1 VVVTPPRP
9 EKDRPSILQFAG
21 LGMMNALCWLGG
33 LIGVIGGVV
42 AVVIGQPYFVP
53 GLALGLILA
62 IANHRVFQSSAMR
75 FTTAEGVVNR
85 KPFAGSVALRLGVC
99 TLVAIGLLIVEQ
111 PVGWGVVA
119 GLALFQ
125 ATMLLNAVVALIRYQ
140 RSGFT
145 EGSESDA

>member
-1 VVVTPPRP
+1 LLTAFPLSEIERVVRRT
-9 EKDRPSILQFAG
+9 
-21 LGMMNALCWLGG
+21 ALTA
-33 LIGVIGGVV
+33 IAVGVVAAVV
-42 AVVIGQPYFVP
+42 AVVTGQPYFVP

-75 FTTAEGVVNR
+75 FTTSEGVVNR

-99 TLVAIGLLIVEQ
+99 TVVAVGLLIVEQ

-125 ATMLLNAVVALIRYQ
+125 ATMLLMAVIALIRYQ

-145 EGSESDA
+145 EGSESDG

>member
-1 VVVTPPRP
+1 MLTAFPLSEIERVVRRT
-9 EKDRPSILQFAG
+9 
-21 LGMMNALCWLGG
+21 ALTA
-33 LIGVIGGVV
+33 IAVGVV
-42 AVVIGQPYFVP
+42 AAVMAMVMGQPYFVP

-75 FTTAEGVVNR
+75 FTTDEGVVNR

-125 ATMLLNAVVALIRYQ
+125 ATMLLMAVIALIRYQ
-140 RSGFT
+140 RAGFT
-145 EGSESDA
+145 EGTESHA